1 MCHERSTELT
11 IEGRSQVRSSAAS
24 TVATARGVQAELQKF
39 GEHIIRGD
47 DQRLYEA
54 IQEPVCLRR
63 NETGRTSTE
72 AVDLSETSAEAMLQI
87 EDTSCARNICG
98 EHHGSIGDTMVKLNV
113 HLGGQLFYTFFRHG
127 TLKLR
132 SLTGSPCSELPT
144 ELLRSCASH
153 PIRDKLRP
161 VSRLRSRSGLRPAAS
176 NGQDLCYRCEQVVL
190 RSRGQ
195 ADATVAGR
203 KKK

>member
-87 EDTSCARNICG
+87 EDTSCAPKYLWRTPWV
-98 EHHGSIGDTMVKLNV
+98 D
-113 HLGGQLFYTFFRHG
+113 R
-127 TLKLR
+127 
-132 SLTGSPCSELPT
+132 
-144 ELLRSCASH
+144 
-153 PIRDKLRP
+153 
-161 VSRLRSRSGLRPAAS
+161 
-176 NGQDLCYRCEQVVL
+176 
-190 RSRGQ
+190 
-195 ADATVAGR
+195 
-203 KKK
+203 